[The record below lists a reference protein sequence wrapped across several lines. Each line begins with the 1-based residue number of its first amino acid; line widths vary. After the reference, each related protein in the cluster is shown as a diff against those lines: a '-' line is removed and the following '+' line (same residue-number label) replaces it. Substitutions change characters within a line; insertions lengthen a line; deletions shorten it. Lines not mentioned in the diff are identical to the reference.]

1 MKLPVPA
8 EQFLAEY
15 WQQKPLFCPQAFPD
29 FKPPLTPDELAGLA
43 MEPNAESRMV
53 WQHAGSWQQQ
63 GGPFSEDAFHKPDPW
78 TLLVH
83 GVDHWHSGVSALRQ
97 TLQVIPSWRFDD
109 IMVSYA
115 TDGAGV
121 GPHFDRYDVFLL
133 QGQGQ
138 REWRLGAACDDST
151 PQLQENGLSLIPPF
165 AAEETFFLEPGDAL
179 YIPPGIAHWGIAR
192 GESMTFSLGYRAPRI
207 ADLLARQIDGALSKL
222 APQLLLEDGASASTA
237 SRPGEITANHIA
249 NAKEALQNAI
259 EALDDFTWLGEV
271 VTEVAAPAAQDNAYI
286 TAPVIGESVR
296 LNPASRVAWMEK
308 SDALEVFVDGE
319 HRPIPLF
326 GMKWIIP
333 LCQGEWVPRQTLCND
348 APPLYEY
355 LDEHNALIDEDS
367 P

>member
-179 YIPPGIAHWGIAR
+179 YIPPGIAHWGVA
-192 GESMTFSLGYRAPRI
+192 ESECLTYSIGFRSPSI
-207 ADLLARQIDGALSKL
+207 ADLLGDLAVEMMAQGYEAHYRDPAMSQALTGREIDPTFVAQAKQQLWQAIDNDDLIGDWFAR
-222 APQLLLEDGASASTA
+222 
-237 SRPGEITANHIA
+237 
-249 NAKEALQNAI
+249 
-259 EALDDFTWLGEV
+259 FM
-271 VTEVAAPAAQDNAYI
+271 
-286 TAPVIGESVR
+286 TAPKYPE
-296 LNPASRVAWMEK
+296 L
-308 SDALEVFVDGE
+308 VDMTQE
-319 HRPIPLF
+319 ERRAN
-326 GMKWIIP
+326 W
-333 LCQGEWVPRQTLCND
+333 RNRRYCNGD
-348 APPLYEY
+348 VEG
-355 LDEHNALIDEDS
+355 DTG
-367 P
+367 